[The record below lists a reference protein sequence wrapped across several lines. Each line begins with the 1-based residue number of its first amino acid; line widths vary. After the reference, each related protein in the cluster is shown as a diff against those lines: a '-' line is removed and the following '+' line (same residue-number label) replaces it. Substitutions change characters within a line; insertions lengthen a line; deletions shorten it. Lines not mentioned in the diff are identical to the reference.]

1 MPFELTPF
9 MDNRLFLIDGHALI
23 FKMYYAFL
31 RHPMI
36 NSKGVDTSILFGV
49 TKYILELIER
59 EKPSHIAVAFDPPGG
74 TFRHDLYPAYKGTR
88 EATPQLVIDAL
99 APLTELCEALKIKVL
114 MVKGYEA
121 DDVIGSMAIK
131 AEKEGYTVYMVTPDK
146 DYGQL
151 ISDHILQY
159 KPGKAGSDREI
170 IDRKSVCE
178 KYGIADPR
186 QVIDLLTVCGD
197 TSDNVPG
204 VKGVGEVGAG
214 KLIARYGSVKGIYDH
229 IEELTARQKEAF
241 EAARDHI
248 ELSHTLVT
256 IKTDIPIDI
265 RTEDMAV
272 SHEYDTAAAAIFDRY
287 ECPSLTQSI
296 GLTSQADTASQ
307 AGDLEIRMLTPQDA
321 TIAARKAG
329 ECSVVTETSGD
340 TIFSEIRRV
349 IIGVA
354 YEGGHAAA
362 EGTAGDFREL
372 LSDASVAK
380 AGHDLKRQCNVM
392 AHAGI
397 PMEGKFYDI
406 ELMHYLINPETSH
419 SIGILSRSYL
429 GIEISDGAKEDT
441 QGSLFGPEE
450 EKAVPSR
457 TAREAVIT
465 GMLAGRL
472 REDMEKH
479 AVSSLYD
486 KMEEPLI
493 KVLASMERTGVKMD
507 FGQLSDYTASLEE
520 ELSQRE
526 SRIREMA
533 GEPDLN
539 ISSPKQIGHLLF
551 EKLALDPKAKAKTGV
566 RYSWSTDE
574 ETLTALADRHPIINE
589 ILEYRAVKK
598 LLSTYIA
605 PFPNLCSPVT
615 GKIHTTFN
623 QALTATGRLSSSK
636 PNLQNIPIRTER
648 GKEIRKAFV
657 SSFPGGVIMSADYSQ
672 IELRI
677 MAHLSQDTH
686 LIEAFK
692 AGKDVHAI
700 TASKIFK
707 EKPEGVTPEQ
717 RRIAKTANFGIMY
730 GISAFG
736 LAQRLKISRN
746 EAKKI
751 ISDYFDNFPAISAYI
766 NDVIAATREKGYVE
780 TLFGRRRYL
789 PDINSRNATVRSL
802 AERNAINAPI
812 QGTSADIIK
821 LAMTRVS
828 RRIDEAG
835 LKSRMVLQVH
845 DELVFDA
852 MEQEAETLKKIVVDE
867 MENVIKLSIPL
878 TVECNYGKNWL
889 EAH

>member
-1 MPFELTPF
+1 

-287 ECPSLTQSI
+287 EFPSLKKYI
-296 GLTSQADTASQ
+296 GLTSQEDTASQ

-354 YEGGHAAA
+354 YEGG
-362 EGTAGDFREL
+362 
-372 LSDASVAK
+372 
-380 AGHDLKRQCNVM
+380 
-392 AHAGI
+392 
-397 PMEGKFYDI
+397 
-406 ELMHYLINPETSH
+406 
-419 SIGILSRSYL
+419 
-429 GIEISDGAKEDT
+429 
-441 QGSLFGPEE
+441 
-450 EKAVPSR
+450 
-457 TAREAVIT
+457 
-465 GMLAGRL
+465 
-472 REDMEKH
+472 
-479 AVSSLYD
+479 
-486 KMEEPLI
+486 
-493 KVLASMERTGVKMD
+493 
-507 FGQLSDYTASLEE
+507 
-520 ELSQRE
+520 
-526 SRIREMA
+526 
-533 GEPDLN
+533 
-539 ISSPKQIGHLLF
+539 
-551 EKLALDPKAKAKTGV
+551 
-566 RYSWSTDE
+566 
-574 ETLTALADRHPIINE
+574 
-589 ILEYRAVKK
+589 
-598 LLSTYIA
+598 
-605 PFPNLCSPVT
+605 
-615 GKIHTTFN
+615 
-623 QALTATGRLSSSK
+623 
-636 PNLQNIPIRTER
+636 
-648 GKEIRKAFV
+648 
-657 SSFPGGVIMSADYSQ
+657 
-672 IELRI
+672 
-677 MAHLSQDTH
+677 
-686 LIEAFK
+686 
-692 AGKDVHAI
+692 
-700 TASKIFK
+700 
-707 EKPEGVTPEQ
+707 
-717 RRIAKTANFGIMY
+717 
-730 GISAFG
+730 
-736 LAQRLKISRN
+736 
-746 EAKKI
+746 
-751 ISDYFDNFPAISAYI
+751 
-766 NDVIAATREKGYVE
+766 
-780 TLFGRRRYL
+780 
-789 PDINSRNATVRSL
+789 
-802 AERNAINAPI
+802 
-812 QGTSADIIK
+812 
-821 LAMTRVS
+821 
-828 RRIDEAG
+828 
-835 LKSRMVLQVH
+835 
-845 DELVFDA
+845 
-852 MEQEAETLKKIVVDE
+852 
-867 MENVIKLSIPL
+867 
-878 TVECNYGKNWL
+878 
-889 EAH
+889 